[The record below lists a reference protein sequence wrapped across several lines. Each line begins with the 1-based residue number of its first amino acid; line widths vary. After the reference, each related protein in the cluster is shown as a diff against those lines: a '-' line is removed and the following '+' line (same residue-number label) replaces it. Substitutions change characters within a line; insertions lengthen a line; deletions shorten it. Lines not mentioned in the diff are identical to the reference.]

1 MGKTYK
7 DLKKQGKHVFDGP
20 NVKKRKHFAPATK
33 TEKPKKGK
41 GSYDRGNAFD
51 EDEQGYTVKTV
62 IRRSKK
68 NPSMFVAVAGGKIVG
83 KGNNKKQLMS
93 IVSGT
98 IPKLFRGGMP
108 QFIDKSDPDYQ
119 HFSKSISDDP
129 YDPGFEEDEESYPGQ
144 YKKGETSE
152 AKKRD
157 LDAIRK
163 NRKNKPKSKLGD
175 LKELEDTD
183 KTPLKDRI
191 ENALKESTNLSK
203 FIEAIM
209 TSNHAEAHKQL
220 KQAVNS
226 KIQNRIA
233 QEINNPLF

>member
-20 NVKKRKHFAPATK
+20 NVKQRKHFAPGTK

-129 YDPGFEEDEESYPGQ
+129 YDPGFDEDEEKKACWKG
-144 YKKGETSE
+144 YKKKGT
-152 AKKRD
+152 KK
-157 LDAIRK
+157 K
-163 NRKNKPKSKLGD
+163 GG
-175 LKELEDTD
+175 
-183 KTPLKDRI
+183 KTV
-191 ENALKESTNLSK
+191 NNCVKESTNLHK

-209 TSNHAEAHKQL
+209 TDNHAEAHKHL
-220 KQAVNS
+220 KQAINS

-233 QEINNPLF
+233 QEIEKPLF